1 MADKKKKG
9 NKLVKHI
16 IFIIISI
23 IAGLVLGVLFT
34 SGSFDAD
41 GFKEAFGATATWMI
55 AVAVYLVLV
64 FAGVLT
70 KQKGDSDKRSSGVGK
85 TKEGEEMDEF
95 ADSRWVTLKELREE
109 SRFHCTRYTQLPN
122 SKFDGIIIRAEGIN
136 NFTDV
141 EVNMFK
147 PMHTLIVGA
156 SGSGKTETFVFPALQ
171 IWPMCATKPSLF
183 VSDPKGE
190 LYGKTSNHLRKCGY
204 NVIVVD
210 LRHPYESLRYNP
222 LAEAYKLFQR
232 SLHLEKEVKKY
243 VGGKPNP
250 KEFTLMK
257 ENYGDEWYAFNGVA
271 FPNEELLKKDL
282 LATKMELQTEAEN
295 ELTFISQ
302 VLRPIE
308 NQHDPSWEK
317 GAQGLIEGFLNAMLE
332 ESAHPEETGMT
343 QEKFCLYNLAQMLS
357 YKDTGEDNYL
367 TLKNYCQG
375 RPKES
380 KVMPLVA
387 TALFNAPGTTKSY
400 MGFVTDS
407 MKIFQDMGINYL
419 TSGND
424 IDVSRFAYDPTVI
437 YFIVPDDNTT
447 RHGIAT
453 MFITQL
459 YKSLINEATKCNPS
473 EPQLPK
479 NVYFLLDE
487 FANIP
492 KIPEFDKKI
501 SVGRS
506 RRVFFCL
513 VVQSYSQLD
522 KVYGE
527 KDASTIRENCT
538 FQIYIGTDDQKTRE
552 AFSKLCGE
560 VSLEFKSENKSKD
573 NKGESSGTS
582 TSVSTRKRP
591 LIYPDELGMTE
602 MGTNIVKIFKVFP
615 IKAAFTPSFKLKGVY
630 DMSFADRPYGGKQFF
645 DTNKY
650 YYDFKRIANKN
661 SGGGGGLSDEP

>member
-1 MADKKKKG
+1 MAK
-9 NKLVKHI
+9 NKHSKLIKHI
-16 IFIIISI
+16 IFIVV
-23 IAGLVLGVLFT
+23 ALVLGVVLNILFNGAEF
-34 SGSFDAD
+34 SGEEIINSFAS
-41 GFKEAFGATATWMI
+41 TATYMI
-55 AVAVYLVLV
+55 AVAVYLVCV

-70 KQKGDSDKRSSGVGK
+70 KQKDENDKRSSGVGK
-85 TKEGEEMDEF
+85 TKEGNAMDEF
-95 ADSRWVTLKELREE
+95 ADSRWISTKELRDE
-109 SRFHCTRYTQLPN
+109 SRFHCTKYSQLQN
-122 SKFDGIIIRAEGIN
+122 LKFDGIVVRAEAIN
-136 NFTDV
+136 NFSDV
-141 EVNMFK
+141 EVNMYK

-156 SGSGKTETFVFPALQ
+156 SGSGKTETFVFPTLQ
-171 IWPMCATKPSLF
+171 IWAKCATKPSIF

-190 LYGKTSNHLRKCGY
+190 LYGKTSNHLRKNGY

-222 LAEAYKLFQR
+222 LAESYKLYQR

-257 ENYGDEWYAFNGVA
+257 EEYGDEWFAFNGVA
-271 FPNEELLKKDL
+271 FPNEELLKQDL
-282 LATKMELQTEAEN
+282 LATRMELQTEAEN

-332 ESAHPEETGMT
+332 ESARPEETGMT
-343 QEKFCLYNLAQMLS
+343 EEKFCLYNLAQMLT
-357 YKDTGEDNYL
+357 YKDIGEDPYV
-367 TLKNYCQG
+367 TLKSYCQG

-380 KVMPLVA
+380 KVMPLVS

-407 MKIFQDMGINYL
+407 MKLFQDMGINYL

-424 IDVSRFAYDPTVI
+424 VDVSRFAYEPTVL

-506 RRVFFCL
+506 RRIFFCL

-538 FQIYIGTDDQKTRE
+538 RQIYIGTDDQKTRE

-582 TSVSTRKRP
+582 TSVQTRKRP
-591 LIYPDELGMTE
+591 LIYPDELGMLQ
-602 MGTNIVKIFKVFP
+602 MGTNIVKIFKEYP
-615 IKAAFTPSFKLKGVY
+615 IKSPFTPSFQLKGVY

-645 DTNKY
+645 DTNRY
-650 YYDFKRIANKN
+650 YYRIFSIKTTTFFCKK
-661 SGGGGGLSDEP
+661 